1 MESCRCDGNYR
12 DDLGRTSSSIS
23 DAKGPPPLYPP
34 KLQRKTKAQ
43 ANVQNVLHNEKLAP
57 VPARTA
63 SQSAIKRPSM
73 PTHGA
78 VRETASQKAIQEWL
92 ESNPGV
98 DLCVRPG
105 RRGGEKFD
113 EQ

>member
-1 MESCRCDGNYR
+1 MESSRCDGYYR

-23 DAKGPPPLYPP
+23 DAKSPPPLHPP
-34 KLQRKTKAQ
+34 KLQRKAKAQ

-57 VPARTA
+57 GPARTTG
-63 SQSAIKRPSM
+63 QSVIERPSM

-92 ESNPGV
+92 ESDPGA
-98 DLCVRPG
+98 DLRVRPG
-105 RRGGEKFD
+105 RRGGEEFD
-113 EQ
+113 E